1 MPERPKSDEDKSV
14 TSMLSTV
21 VTTTSPV
28 TSRGPSAVE
37 RSHAWTADVTS
48 DVISAD
54 VTSDADSGRYL
65 LTDTYCPYGLS
76 CEVSS
81 LYDKGFRRYGGLKFP

>member
-1 MPERPKSDEDKSV
+1 MPERPESVEDNSI
-14 TSMLSTV
+14 TSMLSTEV
-21 VTTTSPV
+21 ITTSSV
-28 TSRGPSAVE
+28 TSRGPSVVE

-54 VTSDADSGRYL
+54 VTTDADSGRYL
-65 LTDTYCPYGLS
+65 LTDTYCPYELS

-81 LYDKGFRRYGGLKFP
+81 LYDKGFRRYGGVKFP